1 MKRMLGI
8 IFLFMVMAVMGTGTA
23 WALESEDIILTVTIQ
38 ILSVNVEDD
47 CVGVGNAWAL
57 GFVVPNMACQSWVA
71 APGGA
76 YFAAP
81 AAWQDGVSVTN
92 DGNADETFG
101 LVVACTG
108 GAAWTNDTA
117 GDDDN
122 AAGADEFVYRAVFD
136 AVGTHTLG
144 ADDRVGAV
152 MAKGEDS
159 GTGSRYTDGDD
170 DGESVAAA
178 GSALLFVE
186 FVLPTS
192 TTETPPTEKTLT
204 LTISAETTY

>member
-1 MKRMLGI
+1 MRKVLGI
-8 IFLFMVMAVMGTGTA
+8 IFLLAAVVMMGTGTA

-38 ILSVNVEDD
+38 ILSVDVEDN
-47 CVGVGNAWAL
+47 CVGVGNAWGL
-57 GFVVPNMACQSWVA
+57 EFVVAGNTCSSWVA
-71 APGGA
+71 APGGV
-76 YFAAP
+76 YTAAP
-81 AAWQDGVSVTN
+81 ADWQDGVLVTN
-92 DGNADETFG
+92 DGNGDESFG

-108 GAAWTNDTA
+108 GTAWTNDTA
-117 GDDDN
+117 GNDDN
-122 AAGADEFVYRAVFD
+122 VADADEFVYRAVFD

-152 MAKGEDS
+152 MAKAEDS

-178 GSALLFVE
+178 GSALLFVQ
-186 FVLPTS
+186 LDIPSS